1 MEKHNKIYFCV
12 RLAQRNK
19 RQYQDD
25 YNRKLSL
32 MSLNSFGHMFKVTT
46 WGESHG
52 PSLGATIDG
61 CPPGIDIDQ
70 NKLQVWMDKRKPGQ
84 SKYTTQRKEP
94 DSVEILS
101 GVFEGVSTGTPI
113 QLMIKNTDQRSKD
126 YSEIAQTFRPGHAD
140 ITYWQKYGIRDYR
153 GGGRSSARET
163 AARVAAGGV
172 ARLVLKNLA
181 PDLEI
186 YGYMTQI
193 GDQKIDRSRIE
204 LNQIDHNPFWC
215 PDFKSVNR
223 WKDYLENIRKS
234 RDSVGAIIEIIA
246 KNVSAGLGA
255 PIYGKIDTDLAA
267 AMMSINA
274 VKGVEIG
281 EGMNAASLLGSQN
294 ADEIFMDG
302 KNGPRYSSN
311 HSGGILGGISTGQDI
326 VVRFAVKPTSS
337 ILSPK
342 KTITQKGE
350 ETEMITKGRHDPCVG
365 IRAVPVGEAMMACVL
380 LDHYLLHRGQIGENR
395 GQIG

>member
-1 MEKHNKIYFCV
+1 
-12 RLAQRNK
+12 
-19 RQYQDD
+19 
-25 YNRKLSL
+25 
-32 MSLNSFGHMFKVTT
+32 MSLNSFGHMYKVTT

-84 SKYTTQRKEP
+84 SKYTTQRNEP

-172 ARLVLKNLA
+172 ARLALKNLA
-181 PDLEI
+181 PDLKI
-186 YGYMTQI
+186 YGYMTQM
-193 GDQKIDRSRIE
+193 GDQKIDRSRID
-204 LNQIDHNPFWC
+204 LNQIGHNPFWC
-215 PDFKSVNR
+215 PDLKAVNN

-246 KNVSAGLGA
+246 KNVSPGLGA

-350 ETEMITKGRHDPCVG
+350 ETEIITKGRHDPCVG

-395 GQIG
+395 GKIG